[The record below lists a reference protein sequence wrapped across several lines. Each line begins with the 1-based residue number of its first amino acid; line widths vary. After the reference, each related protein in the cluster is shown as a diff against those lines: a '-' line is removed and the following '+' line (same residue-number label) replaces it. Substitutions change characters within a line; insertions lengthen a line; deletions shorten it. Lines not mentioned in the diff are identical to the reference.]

1 MHRQAFLLA
10 AGGALASCSQPTS
23 SLVTPMRALLRPK
36 STCVPSVQY
45 DPKSGVL
52 WAYGCTTT
60 GLSAGGTAQFYT
72 AANGDFKFRWL
83 PFDNSFAPF
92 FLDLNN
98 PVWNEARL
106 IKIYDRWL
114 STQDWQNNRVTYL
127 SHDQSTILS
136 DAAFDPD
143 SLTMTANQYQPAP
156 KQTYQNAYQPSFRR
170 DHSHLDPH
178 TCHSAKLLFAAASL
192 SALIGLC
199 TTELGIGLVFIGIAG
214 MLAIAGSGDDMLA
227 QCKR

>member
-1 MHRQAFLLA
+1 M
-10 AGGALASCSQPTS
+10 
-23 SLVTPMRALLRPK
+23 V
-36 STCVPSVQY
+36 
-45 DPKSGVL
+45 
-52 WAYGCTTT
+52 
-60 GLSAGGTAQFYT
+60 
-72 AANGDFKFRWL
+72 

-170 DHSHLDPH
+170 DHSHLTRAPVIRPSCCSPPH
-178 TCHSAKLLFAAASL
+178 RCRRSSAYARPK
-192 SALIGLC
+192 
-199 TTELGIGLVFIGIAG
+199 LGIGLVFIGIAG
-214 MLAIAGSGDDMLA
+214 MLAITGSGDDMLA